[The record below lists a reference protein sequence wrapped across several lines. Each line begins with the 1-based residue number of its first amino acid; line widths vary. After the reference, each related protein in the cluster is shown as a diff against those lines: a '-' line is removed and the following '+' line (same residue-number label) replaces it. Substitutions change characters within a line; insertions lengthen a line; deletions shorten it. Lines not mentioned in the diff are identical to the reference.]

1 MNKINVTEELQQ
13 LNVLMENSQEWIAH
27 YRDTYNPDDKAK
39 LAQKLEAADEQLH
52 RVLDLLHS

>member
-1 MNKINVTEELQQ
+1 
-13 LNVLMENSQEWIAH
+13 MENSQEWIAH